1 MAPQHYSSLRDLP
14 ESSGNSNLPLTTP
27 GLFGSYT
34 RLGCFLAFLIGHAT
48 LLALG
53 LIEAY
58 EIIFG

>member
-14 ESSGNSNLPLTTP
+14 ESSGNSNLPMTPP
-27 GLFGSYT
+27 GLCRSYT
-34 RLGCFLAFLIGHAT
+34 RLGCLLGFLIGHAV